1 MGTLD
6 WIVLGLFCLG
16 LVGIIIWVSKQKD
29 ETSADYFLAGRD
41 ATWIAIGSSIFA
53 SNIGSEH
60 LVGLAGAGASSGMAM
75 AHWEMHGWLILILGW
90 VFVPFYARSG
100 VFTMP
105 EFLEKRYNRGS
116 RSVLSIIS
124 LVSYVF
130 TKVAVTVYA
139 GGIVFK
145 QVFGI
150 ESIFGIDFF
159 WISAVGLVVLTGIYT
174 TTGGMKAVLWTSVLQ
189 TPILLIGSLAVL
201 IIGLVKLGGW
211 TEMMTICRA
220 VPVNADGNT
229 MTELMRSANDPE
241 YPWTGVILGS
251 AIIGF
256 WYWCT
261 DQYIVQRVLSGR
273 NQTESRRGA
282 ILGAAFKLTPVFI
295 FLIPGMIAYA
305 LNVKGIIHL
314 PDSDSA
320 FSVLVKELLPIGF
333 KGLVVGG
340 ILAALMSSL
349 ASLFNSSA
357 TLFTVD
363 FYQKYKPQAT
373 EKELV
378 KVGRIAT
385 IVVVVLG
392 VLWIPVMKGLGK
404 VLYAYLQ
411 DVQSLLAPGI
421 AAVFLLGIASKK
433 TTPMAGLIGL
443 ITGFV
448 LGMTRLALKVFA
460 GGMGHD
466 SIIYKVFLA
475 PNWLHYEI
483 FLFFLVII
491 IIVVA
496 SMVTKKADPEKI
508 RGLYFGSAT
517 AEEKAVTRAGWN
529 NWDVISSVIILV
541 VIIGFYIYF
550 W

>member
-6 WIVLGLFCLG
+6 WIVLGIFCLG
-16 LVGIIIWVSKQKD
+16 LVGIIIWVLRYKD
-29 ETSADYFLAGRD
+29 KTSTDYFLAGRD
-41 ATWIAIGSSIFA
+41 ATWLAIGSSIFA

-90 VFVPFYARSG
+90 FFVPFYARSG

-116 RSVLSIIS
+116 RSILSIIS

-145 QVFGI
+145 EVFGI
-150 ESIFGIDFF
+150 ESVFGIDFF

-174 TTGGMKAVLWTSVLQ
+174 TLGGMKAVLYTSVLQ
-189 TPILLIGSLAVL
+189 TPVLLVGSLAVL
-201 IIGLVKLGGW
+201 VIGLIKLGGW
-211 TEMMTICRA
+211 SEMMEICRA

-229 MTELMRSANDPE
+229 MTELIRSARDPE
-241 YPWTGVILGS
+241 FPWTGVILGS

-282 ILGAAFKLTPVFI
+282 ILGAVFKLSPVFI
-295 FLIPGMIAYA
+295 FLIPGMIAYS
-305 LNVKGIIHL
+305 LNYKGMINL
-314 PDSDSA
+314 STSDAA
-320 FSVLVKELLPIGF
+320 FSVLVKELLPLGF

-363 FYQKYKPQAT
+363 FYQKFRPKAP

-378 KVGRIAT
+378 RVGRIAT
-385 IVVVVLG
+385 VTVVVLG

-433 TTPMAGLIGL
+433 TTPKAGLIGL
-443 ITGFV
+443 SSGFI

-460 GGMGHD
+460 SGMNQE
-466 SIIYKVFLA
+466 SIIFKIFLK

-483 FLFFLVII
+483 ALFFLVII
-491 IIVVA
+491 IMVVT
-496 SMVTKKADPEKI
+496 SMVTPKADPVAIK
-508 RGLYFGSAT
+508 GLYIGSAT
-517 AEEKAVTRAGWN
+517 PEQKALTRASWN
-529 NWDVISSVIILV
+529 NWDLLFSGIIIA

>member
-1 MGTLD
+1 MAILD

-16 LVGIIIWVSKQKD
+16 LVGIILWVLKQRE
-29 ETSADYFLAGRD
+29 ETSTDYFLAGRD
-41 ATWIAIGSSIFA
+41 ATWIAIGASIFA

-75 AHWEMHGWLILILGW
+75 AHWEMHGWIILILGW
-90 VFVPFYARSG
+90 FFVPFYARSG

-105 EFLEKRYNRGS
+105 EFLEKRYNKGS

-139 GGIVFK
+139 GGVVFK

-150 ESIFGIDFF
+150 ESMFGIDFF
-159 WISAVGLVVLTGIYT
+159 WISAVGLVILTGIYT
-174 TTGGMKAVLWTSVLQ
+174 TLGGMKAVLYTSVLQ
-189 TPILLIGSLAVL
+189 TPVLLIGSIVVL
-201 IIGLVKLGGW
+201 IIGLIKLGGW
-211 TEMMTICRA
+211 SEMMEICRA
-220 VPVNADGNT
+220 VPVNDYGNN
-229 MTELMRSANDPE
+229 MTQLIRSGQDPE
-241 YPWTGVILGS
+241 FPWTGVILGS

-273 NQTESRRGA
+273 NQTESRRGT
-282 ILGAAFKLTPVFI
+282 ILGASFKLLPVFI
-295 FLIPGMIAYA
+295 FLIPGMIAYG
-305 LNVKGIIHL
+305 LNVKGIITL

-320 FSVLVKELLPIGF
+320 FAVLVKELLPVGF

-340 ILAALMSSL
+340 LLAALMSSL

-363 FYQKYKPQAT
+363 FYQKYRPEAS
-373 EKELV
+373 EAELV
-378 KVGRIAT
+378 KVGKIAT
-385 IVVVVLG
+385 MVVVVLG

-433 TTPMAGLIGL
+433 TTPKAGFTGL
-443 ITGFV
+443 LTGFI
-448 LGMTRLALKVFA
+448 LGMTRLAFKVFES
-460 GGMGHD
+460 GISPD
-466 SIIYKVFLA
+466 SFLYRIFLK

-483 FLFFLVII
+483 VIFFII
-491 IIVVA
+491 IILMILV
-496 SMVTKKADPEKI
+496 SMVTEKADPASI
-508 RGLYFGSAT
+508 RSLYVGSAT
-517 AEEKAVTRAGWN
+517 AEEKAITRASWN
-529 NWDVISSVIILV
+529 NWDLFFSGLIIV

>member
-6 WIVLGLFCLG
+6 WIVLGLFCLA
-16 LVGIIIWVSKQKD
+16 LIGIIVWVVRQKS
-29 ETSADYFLAGRD
+29 ETSTDYFLAGRD
-41 ATWIAIGSSIFA
+41 ATWLAIGASIFA

-90 VFVPFYARSG
+90 FFVPFYARSG

-105 EFLEKRYNRGS
+105 EFLEKRYNKGS

-145 QVFGI
+145 EVFGI
-150 ESIFGIDFF
+150 ESMFGIDFF

-174 TTGGMKAVLWTSVLQ
+174 TLGGMKAVLWTSVLQ

-201 IIGLVKLGGW
+201 VIGLIKLGGW
-211 TEMMTICRA
+211 SEMMEICRA
-220 VPVNADGNT
+220 VPVNADGDT
-229 MTELMRSANDPE
+229 MVNLMRSANDPE

-261 DQYIVQRVLSGR
+261 DQFIVQRVLSGR

-282 ILGAAFKLTPVFI
+282 ILGAAFKLSPVFI
-295 FLIPGMIAYA
+295 FLIPGMIAYS
-305 LNVKGIIHL
+305 LNAKGMINL
-314 PDSDSA
+314 SDSDAA
-320 FSVLVKELLPIGF
+320 FSVLVKELLPLGF

-363 FYQKYKPQAT
+363 FYQKFKPAAP
-373 EKELV
+373 ERELV

-385 IVVVVLG
+385 VVVVVLG
-392 VLWIPVMKGLGK
+392 ILWIPVMRGLGK

-421 AAVFLLGIASKK
+421 AAVFLLGIASRK
-433 TTPMAGLIGL
+433 TTPMAGFIGL
-443 ITGFV
+443 VSGFI
-448 LGMTRLALKVFA
+448 LGMTRLGLKVFA
-460 GGMGHD
+460 GGISPD
-466 SIIYKVFLA
+466 SLIHKVFLA

-483 FLFFLVII
+483 ALFAIVIVI
-491 IIVVA
+491 MIVT
-496 SMVTKKADPEKI
+496 SMVTPKPDQVRIK
-508 RGLYFGSAT
+508 GLTFGSAT
-517 AEEKAVTRAGWN
+517 DEEKLVTRDSYS
-529 NWDVISSVIILV
+529 NWDLIFSGLIIAVIVA
-541 VIIGFYIYF
+541 FYIYF